1 MHVVGPAEYKKGQGG
16 NMMDKHLPKVLQT
29 ETCRERNFELV
40 KFESVIVVFVEEE
53 QMSPGLHCLDNCY
66 LLM

>member
-53 QMSPGLHCLDNCY
+53 QMSPG
-66 LLM
+66 

>member
-1 MHVVGPAEYKKGQGG
+1 MHVVGPAEYKKGKGG
-16 NMMDKHLPKVLQT
+16 NMMDKHLPKILQT
-29 ETCRERNFELV
+29 EACRERKFELV

-53 QMSPGLHCLDNCY
+53 QMSPGLRCLDNCY